1 MSELLSNIGTTEQ
14 DNLIAKIFP
23 PAEVT
28 GVTIAK
34 GEAETTY
41 KRGTVLAADAEGKC
55 AIMNTGLSPAYIL
68 AEDVTV
74 GTDADAA
81 AVAYRTGCFNAEAV
95 TVADSYELSVADKDA
110 LRKYGIVFVDKML

>member
-1 MSELLSNIGTTEQ
+1 MSELMSKAGSVEQ
-14 DNLIAKIFP
+14 DNLFARILP
-23 PAEVT
+23 PAETT
-28 GVTIAK
+28 GVTIAA
-34 GEAETTY
+34 GSAETTY
-41 KRGTVLAADAEGKC
+41 KRGTVLAAGTDGKC

-95 TVADSYELSVADKDA
+95 IVADGYELTVADKDA
-110 LRKYGIVFVDKML
+110 LRKYGIVFIDKML

>member
-1 MSELLSNIGTTEQ
+1 MSELLSKVGSIEQ
-14 DNLIAKIFP
+14 DNLFAGILP
-23 PAEVT
+23 PAETT
-28 GVTIAK
+28 GVVITK
-34 GEAETTY
+34 GDAETTL
-41 KRGTVLAADAEGKC
+41 KRGTVLAADSDGKC

-74 GTDADAA
+74 GTDADAT

-95 TVADSYELSVADKDA
+95 TVADSYELTVADKDA